1 MSTKIKICGLT
12 REEDI
17 EAVNE
22 FLPDYIGF
30 IFAQKSRRYV
40 TPGKAASLAAQTAP
54 QIRRAG
60 VFVRAEISFI
70 MEILGA
76 GIIDVVQLHGQEEDS
91 YVESL
96 KQAAASIS
104 LQNSGRKIEIV
115 QAFPV
120 LSEEDVRR
128 AESSRADYILLD
140 QGPGGTGV
148 CFDWKMAEHVSRPF
162 FLAGGLNQDN
172 VVEAIERTSPYAV
185 DLSSGVE
192 TDGLKDKVKIETII
206 RRIRNGKG
214 QIRYPRRTV
223 YTGNADE

>member
-1 MSTKIKICGLT
+1 MSVKIKICGLT

-30 IFAQKSRRYV
+30 VFAEKSRRYI
-40 TPGKAASLAAQTAP
+40 TTEKAALLAQKTSP

-60 VFVRAEISFI
+60 VFVRAEIPYI
-70 MEILGA
+70 MDILKD
-76 GIIDVVQLHGQEEDS
+76 GIIDVVQLHGQEDEA
-91 YVESL
+91 YAALLKEAVE
-96 KQAAASIS
+96 ASS
-104 LQNSGRKIEIV
+104 LQSGGRKIEII

-128 AESSRADYILLD
+128 AEKSRADYILLD
-140 QGPGGTGV
+140 QGPGGTGAA
-148 CFDWKMAEHVSRPF
+148 FDWNMAGHVSRPF

-172 VVEAIERTSPYAV
+172 VLEAIAKTSPYAV
-185 DLSSGVE
+185 DLSSGAE
-192 TDGLKDKVKIETII
+192 TDGFKDKLKIQQII

-214 QIRYPRRTV
+214 QIRYPRRSI